1 MIKCPEMEEKA
12 LKEISEK
19 IKHPSDLTNKIKII
33 KKEISE
39 LYYYNESCISSKILK
54 LQTLFKQ
61 IDDDIFKMEN
71 MYSDF
76 LRDKTKTIKILNDF
90 LVLIKNYKTVKTIC
104 IAHSNILKVKLFTDK
119 LNSIYDSIENEDIE
133 IYHSRIFDLED
144 FMFDLEFYNHDLN
157 REDSIEVSK
166 SINHIKKE
174 ILNFNCILLT
184 ITENFMEHFDV
195 FPKITKI
202 IEKEEK
208 RDELTN
214 LAKEG
219 ENSEKL
225 IPKEIN
231 ILYKKYLKRI
241 NKNLKEKIIN
251 SIKGSIKNKFN
262 ILKTDD
268 YFVKKLSFVNED
280 LLSIYNNL
288 NFQFFNFD
296 DFLLEYHLNLKNLLD
311 EKSSTLDAGEILAVI
326 EFVGEYYE
334 NVEGVFKKIAD
345 SLGNRLLENEDQL
358 LDKYTVTAESKLKE
372 WISNITKIETS
383 KFFLRNEEISKD
395 EEDKLIS
402 PGFVSLLQIIKMQ
415 LEPISFN
422 KKIFAHITSTIIKYC
437 NIFKDELV
445 NAMEKDFK
453 PSVQMKNKP
462 GYEDF
467 CIMFGNSGL
476 KLTKYITSLPQCQS
490 PEVREL
496 GNTFISILRSSNF
509 YLSNF
514 ILETCKPVL
523 KELFTD
529 KWYEEDI
536 CKTLVLT
543 LKDFLQD
550 YKLTMSNYS
559 FVTFVHELAT
569 SLSCKYLIQLGNKN
583 SKILDSC
590 TIKLKKDYSKI
601 KKTLEQFG
609 EKDDITNS
617 LLPIL
622 KIIPLIDCKS
632 SDLFVEEVKSLKY
645 VYPDIKRKF
654 IKNIISKRR
663 DLTED
668 EKKDFVFSLKECFGE
683 IISTEKTV
691 FSKIFGY

>member
-1 MIKCPEMEEKA
+1 
-12 LKEISEK
+12 
-19 IKHPSDLTNKIKII
+19 
-33 KKEISE
+33 
-39 LYYYNESCISSKILK
+39 
-54 LQTLFKQ
+54 
-61 IDDDIFKMEN
+61 
-71 MYSDF
+71 
-76 LRDKTKTIKILNDF
+76 
-90 LVLIKNYKTVKTIC
+90 
-104 IAHSNILKVKLFTDK
+104 
-119 LNSIYDSIENEDIE
+119 
-133 IYHSRIFDLED
+133 
-144 FMFDLEFYNHDLN
+144 MFDLEFYNHDLN

-184 ITENFMEHFDV
+184 ITEDFMENFDQ

-208 RDELTN
+208 RDELTE

-219 ENSEKL
+219 ETSTKL
-225 IPKEIN
+225 IPNEIY
-231 ILYKKYLKRI
+231 ILYKKYIKRI
-241 NKNLKEKIIN
+241 NK
-251 SIKGSIKNKFN
+251 
-262 ILKTDD
+262 ILK
-268 YFVKKLSFVNED
+268 
-280 LLSIYNNL
+280 
-288 NFQFFNFD
+288 
-296 DFLLEYHLNLKNLLD
+296 KN
-311 EKSSTLDAGEILAVI
+311 EKSSSLDAGEILAVI

-334 NVEGVFKKIAD
+334 NVEGIFKKISD
-345 SLGNRLLENEDQL
+345 SLGSRLLENEDQL
-358 LDKYTVTAESKLKE
+358 LDKYTITAENKLKE
-372 WISNITKIETS
+372 WISNITKIEIS

-422 KKIFAHITSTIIKYC
+422 KKIFAHITSTIIKFC

-453 PSVQMKNKP
+453 PSVQMKSKP

-523 KELFTD
+523 KDLFTN
-529 KWYEEDI
+529 KWYDEDI
-536 CKTLVLT
+536 CKTLVIT

-550 YKLTMSNYS
+550 YKATMSDYS
-559 FVTFVHELAT
+559 FITFIHELST
-569 SLSCKYLIQLGNKN
+569 SLACKYLIQLGNKDA
-583 SKILDSC
+583 KILDFC
-590 TIKLKKDYSKI
+590 TVKLKQDFLKI
-601 KKTLEQFG
+601 KKALELFG
-609 EKDDITNS
+609 EKEDILNS
-617 LLPIL
+617 LQPIL

-654 IKNIISKRR
+654 IKNIINKRR
-663 DLTED
+663 DLSED
-668 EKKDFVFSLKECFGE
+668 EKNNLFLV
-683 IISTEKTV
+683 
-691 FSKIFGY
+691 

>member
-1 MIKCPEMEEKA
+1 MEEKA

-19 IKHPSDLTNKIKII
+19 IKHPSDLINKIKSIQN
-33 KKEISE
+33 ENNE
-39 LYYYNESCISSKILK
+39 LFYYNESCLSSKILK
-54 LQTLFKQ
+54 FQTLFKQ
-61 IDDDIFKMEN
+61 IVEDITKMEE
-71 MYSDF
+71 MYSNF
-76 LRDKTKTIKILNDF
+76 LKDKNKTVKILNDF
-90 LVLIKNYKTVKTIC
+90 LILIKNYKTVKTIC
-104 IAHSNILKVKLFTDK
+104 IAHSNLLKVQLFTEK
-119 LNSIYDSIENEDIE
+119 LNSIYDSVQNDDIE
-133 IYHSRIFDLED
+133 IYHSKVFDLED

-184 ITENFMEHFDV
+184 ITEDFMENFDQ

-208 RDELTN
+208 RDELTE

-219 ENSEKL
+219 ETSTKL
-225 IPKEIN
+225 IPNEIY
-231 ILYKKYLKRI
+231 ILYKKYIKRI
-241 NKNLKEKIIN
+241 NKNIKEKVIN
-251 SIKGSIKNKFN
+251 SLKSSIKNKFN
-262 ILKTDD
+262 KLKSDE

-280 LLSIYNNL
+280 LIKIYNNL
-288 NFQFFNFD
+288 NFKFFKFD
-296 DFLLEYHLNLKNLLD
+296 DFLKEYHLNLKNLLD
-311 EKSSTLDAGEILAVI
+311 EKSSSLDAGEILAVI

-334 NVEGVFKKIAD
+334 NVEGIFKKISD
-345 SLGNRLLENEDQL
+345 SLGSRLLENEDQL
-358 LDKYTVTAESKLKE
+358 LDKYTITAENKLKE
-372 WISNITKIETS
+372 WISNITKIEIS

-422 KKIFAHITSTIIKYC
+422 KKIFAHITSTIIKFC

-453 PSVQMKNKP
+453 PSVQMKSKP

-523 KELFTD
+523 KDLFTN
-529 KWYEEDI
+529 KWYDEDI
-536 CKTLVLT
+536 CKTLVIT

-550 YKLTMSNYS
+550 YKATMSDYS
-559 FVTFVHELAT
+559 FITFIHELST
-569 SLSCKYLIQLGNKN
+569 SLACKYLIQLGNKDA
-583 SKILDSC
+583 KILDFC
-590 TIKLKKDYSKI
+590 TVKLKQDFLKI
-601 KKTLEQFG
+601 KKALELFG
-609 EKDDITNS
+609 EKEDILNS
-617 LLPIL
+617 LQPIL
-622 KIIPLIDCKS
+622 KIILLIDCKS

-654 IKNIISKRR
+654 IKNIINKRR
-663 DLTED
+663 DLSED
-668 EKKDFVFSLKECFGE
+668 EKKQFIFSLKDCFGE
-683 IISTEKTV
+683 IIATEKTV
-691 FSKIFGY
+691 FSKIFGF